1 MGAFAGSSVVPTVR
15 TMDERVG
22 KRIGLFDRMTSKSLG
37 VVKAIDIAGL
47 CPNRR
52 GSNHTVRL
60 EYTESGDGIS
70 VVFRDDAPGKH
81 RPWINFAT
89 TLEKMADEQERAAFG
104 YCAEQIGLTPA
115 ELTQVIIDNAPEK
128 TGTMSAL
135 IVPSNIGPHLQVS
148 DNGPDINR
156 RPMIVCGICRVCAH
170 SEEDLEKTAC
180 NPNCRNCEALR
191 HSYDGKPAVPIGGS
205 SNSRTHIC
213 PNDGNRWWQSNN
225 HFHLWQQVTSDREWE
240 SLLNP
245 EPGWD

>member
-1 MGAFAGSSVVPTVR
+1 MGELVGSPSVPAVR
-15 TMDERVG
+15 LMDERVG

-70 VVFRDDAPGKH
+70 VVFRDDTPGER
-81 RPWINFAT
+81 RPWVGFAT
-89 TLEKMADEQERAAFG
+89 ALDRVVAEQSRGGFV
-104 YCAEQIGLTPA
+104 YCAKQIGLTPA
-115 ELTQVIIDNAPEK
+115 ELTQIIIDNAPHK

-135 IVPSNIGPHLQVS
+135 VVPSNIGPHRQVRDS
-148 DNGPDINR
+148 GPDIHGR
-156 RPMIVCGICRVCAH
+156 SMIFCGVCHVCAH

-180 NPNCRNCEALR
+180 NPTCRNCEALR

-205 SNSRTHIC
+205 SNSKTHIC
-213 PNDGNRWWQSNN
+213 PNDGNRWWQTNN
-225 HFHLWQQVTSDREWE
+225 HLHLWQQVTNDREWQ
-240 SLLNP
+240 SICNP
-245 EPGWD
+245 EPDWD